1 MNKTT
6 AALASHRSKG
16 TTRAALLARGLAALG
31 GLGAG
36 GVWLAGR
43 AGPAVSAPSPEQ
55 DERIFNFALGL
66 EYVQAAFYEQAVEA
80 AGLSGELLR
89 YAQAVGEQER
99 GHVEYLRDAL
109 GEAARDEPTFDFG
122 DVVTDEQRFAES
134 AFVMEEAGVG
144 AYIGQAANLTVPG
157 VAAAAPVI
165 SVEARHAAWIRA
177 IRGENPAPNAA
188 DTPRTATQVPA
199 ALEGAGFRLQGL
211 ER

>member
-1 MNKTT
+1 MKERT
-6 AALASHRSKG
+6 AVLASHRSKG

-31 GLGAG
+31 ALGAG
-36 GVWLAGR
+36 GIWLAGR

-80 AGLSGELLR
+80 GGLSGELR
-89 YAQAVGEQER
+89 RFAEAVGEQER

-109 GEAARDEPTFDFG
+109 GEAAPDEPTFDFG
-122 DVVTDEQRFAES
+122 DVVTDEQHFVES

-177 IRGENPAPNAA
+177 IRGENPAPSAA
-188 DTPRTATQVPA
+188 DTPRTAAQVQA

-211 ER
+211 GR

>member
-1 MNKTT
+1 MKERT
-6 AALASHRSKG
+6 AASASDRPNG
-16 TTRAALLARGLAALG
+16 TTRAAVLARGLAALG
-31 GLGAG
+31 GLGG
-36 GVWLAGR
+36 GGIWLAGR
-43 AGPAVSAPSPEQ
+43 AGPAVSAPSPEL

-80 AGLSGELLR
+80 GGLSGELR
-89 YAQAVGEQER
+89 RFAEAVGEQER

-109 GEAARDEPTFDFG
+109 GAAAREEPTFDFG
-122 DVVTDEQRFAES
+122 DVVTDEQRFVES

-144 AYIGQAANLTVPG
+144 AYIGQAANLAVPG

-177 IRGENPAPNAA
+177 IRGENPAPRAA
-188 DTPRTATQVPA
+188 DSARTAAQVQA